1 MDANAELDL
10 LYRVPP
16 EDFVAA
22 RAAAVA
28 RARAEADTDSARAI
42 AAARRPTRAA
52 WLANLL
58 VDDARDEVEGLL
70 ALAPV
75 LADAQRS
82 LDGAALREV
91 SAQRTRLVGAL
102 ARRAA
107 ALGRAAGA
115 RVDPGLERDVRW
127 VLESAL
133 ADPELADRVRS
144 GRLERYE
151 RHSGFG
157 PLAEPDSGPP
167 APRTS
172 PPRTPPPPTS
182 PPRTSSPPTS
192 TDRDAEPAPG
202 TGAPPDTA
210 SRPDGD
216 GELSRRRRDARR
228 REAER
233 RAAEE
238 QQRRAAQRHARAL
251 AEAEKAV
258 ETARL
263 AAHDTDRERED
274 TRDRAAQAAG
284 RRDDAH
290 RRVAE
295 LTAELARARDEAEDA
310 DRARD
315 EAERAARDA
324 AARADRAGEDLARAE
339 EILDGLRSD

>member
-1 MDANAELDL
+1 MDADAELDL

-172 PPRTPPPPTS
+172 PPH
-182 PPRTSSPPTS
+182 TSSPPTS

-202 TGAPPDTA
+202 TGAPPDTGA

-216 GELSRRRRDARR
+216 GELSRRRREARR

-238 QQRRAAQRHARAL
+238 QERRAAQRHARAV

-263 AAHDTDRERED
+263 AAHDADRERED
-274 TRDRAAQAAG
+274 TRDRAALAAG

-295 LTAELARARDEAEDA
+295 LTAELARARSAAEDA

>member
-1 MDANAELDL
+1 MDADAELDL

-28 RARAEADTDSARAI
+28 RARAETDTDAARTI

-75 LADAQRS
+75 LAAAQRS
-82 LDGAALREV
+82 LDGAALRQV

-107 ALGRAAGA
+107 ALGRAAGT

-133 ADPELADRVRS
+133 ADPELTDRVRS

-172 PPRTPPPPTS
+172 PPP
-182 PPRTSSPPTS
+182 TSSPPTS
-192 TDRDAEPAPG
+192 TDRDAESAPG
-202 TGAPPDTA
+202 TGAPPDTGA

-216 GELSRRRRDARR
+216 GELSRRRREARR

-238 QQRRAAQRHARAL
+238 QERRAAQRHARAV

-263 AAHDTDRERED
+263 AAHDADRERED
-274 TRDRAAQAAG
+274 TRDRAALAAG

-290 RRVAE
+290 RRVAQ
-295 LTAELARARDEAEDA
+295 LTAELTRARSAAEDA

-324 AARADRAGEDLARAE
+324 AARAVRAGEDLARAE

>member
-1 MDANAELDL
+1 MDAHAELDL

-28 RARAEADTDSARAI
+28 RARAEADTDAARAI

-172 PPRTPPPPTS
+172 PPRTS
-182 PPRTSSPPTS
+182 PQPTS
-192 TDRDAEPAPG
+192 TDRDTKPAPG
-202 TGAPPDTA
+202 TGAPPDTGA

-216 GELSRRRRDARR
+216 GELSRRRREARR

-238 QQRRAAQRHARAL
+238 QERRSAQRHARAV

-263 AAHDTDRERED
+263 AAHDADRERED
-274 TRDRAAQAAG
+274 TRDRATQAAG
-284 RRDDAH
+284 HRDDAH

-339 EILDGLRSD
+339 ELLDGLRSD

>member
-1 MDANAELDL
+1 MDADAELDL

-28 RARAEADTDSARAI
+28 RARAETDTDAARRI

-82 LDGAALREV
+82 LDGAALRQV

-107 ALGRAAGA
+107 ALGRAAGT

-127 VLESAL
+127 ILESAL

-172 PPRTPPPPTS
+172 PPRTSPPP
-182 PPRTSSPPTS
+182 TSSPPTS

-202 TGAPPDTA
+202 TGAPPDTGA

-216 GELSRRRRDARR
+216 GELSRRRREARR

-238 QQRRAAQRHARAL
+238 QERRAAQRHARAV

-263 AAHDTDRERED
+263 AAHDADRERED
-274 TRDRAAQAAG
+274 TRDRAALAAG

-290 RRVAE
+290 RRVAQ
-295 LTAELARARDEAEDA
+295 LTAELTRARSAAEDA

-324 AARADRAGEDLARAE
+324 AARAVRAGEDLARAE

>member
-1 MDANAELDL
+1 MDADAELDL

-28 RARAEADTDSARAI
+28 RARAETDTDAARTI

-82 LDGAALREV
+82 LDGAALRQV

-107 ALGRAAGA
+107 ALGRAAGT

-127 VLESAL
+127 ILESAL

-172 PPRTPPPPTS
+172 PPP
-182 PPRTSSPPTS
+182 TSSPPTS
-192 TDRDAEPAPG
+192 TDRGAEPAPG
-202 TGAPPDTA
+202 TGAPPDTGA

-216 GELSRRRRDARR
+216 GELSRRRREARR

-238 QQRRAAQRHARAL
+238 QERRAAQRHARAV

-263 AAHDTDRERED
+263 AAHDADRERED
-274 TRDRAAQAAG
+274 TRDRAALAAG

-290 RRVAE
+290 RRVAQ
-295 LTAELARARDEAEDA
+295 LTAELTRARSAAEDA

>member
-1 MDANAELDL
+1 MDADAELDL

-16 EDFVAA
+16 ADFVAA

-28 RARAEADTDSARAI
+28 RARAETDTDAARRI

-82 LDGAALREV
+82 LDGAALRQV

-127 VLESAL
+127 ILESAL

-151 RHSGFG
+151 RHSSFG

-172 PPRTPPPPTS
+172 PPPTS
-182 PPRTSSPPTS
+182 PPPTSSPPTS

-202 TGAPPDTA
+202 TGAPPDTGPT
-210 SRPDGD
+210 RPDGD
-216 GELSRRRRDARR
+216 GELSRRRREARR

-238 QQRRAAQRHARAL
+238 QERRAAQRHARAV

-263 AAHDTDRERED
+263 AAHDADRQRED
-274 TRDRAAQAAG
+274 TRDRAALASG

-290 RRVAE
+290 RRVAL
-295 LTAELARARDEAEDA
+295 LTAELTRARSAAEDA

>member
-1 MDANAELDL
+1 MDTDAELDR

-22 RAAAVA
+22 RDDAAA
-28 RARAEADTDSARAI
+28 RARADADTDAAREI

-75 LADAQRS
+75 LAHAQRS

-91 SAQRTRLVGAL
+91 SAQRNRLVGAL

-107 ALGRAAGA
+107 ALGRAAGT
-115 RVDPGLERDVRW
+115 RVGSGVERDVRW

-133 ADPELADRVRS
+133 ADPDLADRVRS

-157 PLAEPDSGPP
+157 PLGEADPEAAGSTADAD
-167 APRTS
+167 APRGAGS
-172 PPRTPPPPTS
+172 PQ
-182 PPRTSSPPTS
+182 
-192 TDRDAEPAPG
+192 
-202 TGAPPDTA
+202 PDGGGEE
-210 SRPDGD
+210 RDGD
-216 GELSRRRRDARR
+216 GELAGRRRDARR

-238 QQRRAAQRHARAL
+238 RERRETEQHARAL

-263 AAHDTDRERED
+263 AAHDAGRERD
-274 TRDRAAQAAG
+274 DARDRADRADG

-290 RRVAE
+290 RRVDE
-295 LTAELARARDEAEDA
+295 LTAELDRARSAAEDA

-315 EAERAARDA
+315 EAGRAARDA
-324 AARADRAGEDLARAE
+324 AGRAERAEADLARAE
-339 EILDGLRSD
+339 EALDGLRPD

>member
-1 MDANAELDL
+1 MDADAELDL

-28 RARAEADTDSARAI
+28 RARAETDTDAARTI

-75 LADAQRS
+75 LAHAQRS
-82 LDGAALREV
+82 LDGAALRQV

-107 ALGRAAGA
+107 ALGRAAGT

-127 VLESAL
+127 ILESAL

-172 PPRTPPPPTS
+172 PPRT
-182 PPRTSSPPTS
+182 SSPPTS
-192 TDRDAEPAPG
+192 TDRDAESAPG
-202 TGAPPDTA
+202 TGAPPDTGA

-216 GELSRRRRDARR
+216 GELSRRRREARR

-238 QQRRAAQRHARAL
+238 QERRAAQRHARAV

-263 AAHDTDRERED
+263 AAHDADREHED
-274 TRDRAAQAAG
+274 TRDRAALAAG

-290 RRVAE
+290 RRVAQ
-295 LTAELARARDEAEDA
+295 LTAELTRARSAAEDA

-324 AARADRAGEDLARAE
+324 AARAVRAGEDLARAE

>member
-1 MDANAELDL
+1 MDADAELDL

-28 RARAEADTDSARAI
+28 RARAETDTDADAARTI

-75 LADAQRS
+75 LAHAQRS
-82 LDGAALREV
+82 LDGAALRQV

-107 ALGRAAGA
+107 ALGRAAGT

-127 VLESAL
+127 ILESAL

-172 PPRTPPPPTS
+172 PPRTS
-182 PPRTSSPPTS
+182 PPRTS

-202 TGAPPDTA
+202 TGAPPDTGPT
-210 SRPDGD
+210 RPDGD

-238 QQRRAAQRHARAL
+238 QERRAAQRHARAV

-263 AAHDTDRERED
+263 AAHDADRERED
-274 TRDRAAQAAG
+274 TRDRAALAAG

-290 RRVAE
+290 RRVAQ
-295 LTAELARARDEAEDA
+295 LTAELTRARSAAEDA

>member
-1 MDANAELDL
+1 MDADAELDL

-28 RARAEADTDSARAI
+28 RARAETDTDAARTI

-75 LADAQRS
+75 LAHAQRS
-82 LDGAALREV
+82 LDGAALRQV

-127 VLESAL
+127 ILESAL

-172 PPRTPPPPTS
+172 PPPTS
-182 PPRTSSPPTS
+182 PPPTS

-202 TGAPPDTA
+202 TGAPPDTGA

-216 GELSRRRRDARR
+216 GELSRRRREARR

-238 QQRRAAQRHARAL
+238 QERRAAQRHARAV

-263 AAHDTDRERED
+263 AAHDADRERED
-274 TRDRAAQAAG
+274 TRDRAALAAG

-290 RRVAE
+290 RRVAQ
-295 LTAELARARDEAEDA
+295 LTAELTRARSAAEDA

>member
-1 MDANAELDL
+1 MDTDAELDR

-22 RAAAVA
+22 RDDAAA
-28 RARAEADTDSARAI
+28 RARADADTDAAREI

-75 LADAQRS
+75 LAHAQRS
-82 LDGAALREV
+82 LDGVALREV
-91 SAQRTRLVGAL
+91 SAQRNRLVGAL

-115 RVDPGLERDVRW
+115 RVGSGVERDVRW

-133 ADPELADRVRS
+133 ADPDLADRVRS

-157 PLAEPDSGPP
+157 PLGEAGSAAEGSTADAD
-167 APRTS
+167 APRGARS
-172 PPRTPPPPTS
+172 PHPER
-182 PPRTSSPPTS
+182 
-192 TDRDAEPAPG
+192 G
-202 TGAPPDTA
+202 
-210 SRPDGD
+210 GD
-216 GELSRRRRDARR
+216 GELAGRRRDARR
-228 REAER
+228 REAEH
-233 RAAEE
+233 
-238 QQRRAAQRHARAL
+238 RAAQDRERREAERHAQAL

-263 AAHDTDRERED
+263 AAHDAGRERD
-274 TRDRAAQAAG
+274 DARDRADRADG
-284 RRDDAH
+284 RRDEAH
-290 RRVAE
+290 RRVDE
-295 LTAELARARDEAEDA
+295 LTAELDRARSAAEDA

-315 EAERAARDA
+315 EAGRAARDA
-324 AARADRAGEDLARAE
+324 AGRAEQAEEDLARAE
-339 EILDGLRSD
+339 ETLDGLRPG

>member
-1 MDANAELDL
+1 MDTDAELDR

-22 RAAAVA
+22 RDDAAA
-28 RARAEADTDSARAI
+28 RARADADTDAAREI

-75 LADAQRS
+75 LAHAQRS

-91 SAQRTRLVGAL
+91 SAQRNRLVGAL

-115 RVDPGLERDVRW
+115 RVGPGVERDVRW

-133 ADPELADRVRS
+133 ADPDLADRVRS

-157 PLAEPDSGPP
+157 PLGETGSAAAGLTPDAD
-167 APRTS
+167 APRGDRS
-172 PPRTPPPPTS
+172 PQPERGG
-182 PPRTSSPPTS
+182 R
-192 TDRDAEPAPG
+192 
-202 TGAPPDTA
+202 
-210 SRPDGD
+210 SRDGD
-216 GELSRRRRDARR
+216 GELAGRRRDARR
-228 REAER
+228 EAEHRAAQERERREAER
-233 RAAEE
+233 H
-238 QQRRAAQRHARAL
+238 AQAL

-263 AAHDTDRERED
+263 AAHDAGRERD
-274 TRDRAAQAAG
+274 DARDRADRADG

-290 RRVAE
+290 RRVDE
-295 LTAELARARDEAEDA
+295 LTAELERARSAAEEA

-315 EAERAARDA
+315 EAGRAARDA
-324 AARADRAGEDLARAE
+324 AGRAERAEEDLARAE
-339 EILDGLRSD
+339 EALDRLRSD

>member
-1 MDANAELDL
+1 MDTDAELDR

-22 RAAAVA
+22 RDDAAA
-28 RARAEADTDSARAI
+28 RARADGEKDAAREI

-75 LADAQRS
+75 LAHAQRS

-91 SAQRTRLVGAL
+91 SAQRNRLVGAL

-115 RVDPGLERDVRW
+115 RVDSGVERDVRW

-133 ADPELADRVRS
+133 ADPDLADRVRS

-157 PLAEPDSGPP
+157 PLGDAGSGPSGPP
-167 APRTS
+167 AAGPASADRHTG
-172 PPRTPPPPTS
+172 PPRAAGSTADADPLQDAGS
-182 PPRTSSPPTS
+182 PQQDGDGEGR
-192 TDRDAEPAPG
+192 
-202 TGAPPDTA
+202 
-210 SRPDGD
+210 DGD
-216 GELSRRRRDARR
+216 GELAGRRRDARR

-238 QQRRAAQRHARAL
+238 RERREAEQHARAL

-258 ETARL
+258 ETTRL
-263 AAHDTDRERED
+263 AAHDAARERD
-274 TRDRAAQAAG
+274 DARDRAEQAGG

-290 RRVAE
+290 RRVDE
-295 LTAELARARDEAEDA
+295 LTAELDRARDAAEEA

-315 EAERAARDA
+315 GAEGAARDA
-324 AARADRAGEDLARAE
+324 DGRARRAEEHLARAE
-339 EILDGLRSD
+339 EALDGLRSD